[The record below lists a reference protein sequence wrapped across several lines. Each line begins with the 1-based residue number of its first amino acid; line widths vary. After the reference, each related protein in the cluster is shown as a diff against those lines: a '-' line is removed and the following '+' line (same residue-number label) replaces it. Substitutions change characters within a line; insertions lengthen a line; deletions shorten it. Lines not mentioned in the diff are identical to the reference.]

1 MKKELVIDAIKEFPQ
16 DFDLDILFEKLIF
29 IEKVEKGL
37 LQLEQDKTIP
47 HNEVKEMIKKWYNP
61 YPSFSK
67 IIKNTKIKSFTR
79 TFIIPFVI
87 FVLNS

>member
-47 HNEVKEMIKKWYNP
+47 HNEVKEMIK
-61 YPSFSK
+61 
-67 IIKNTKIKSFTR
+67 T
-79 TFIIPFVI
+79 
-87 FVLNS
+87 

>member
-37 LQLEQDKTIP
+37 SQLEQDKTIP
-47 HNEVKEMIKKWYNP
+47 HSEVKEMIKKW
-61 YPSFSK
+61 
-67 IIKNTKIKSFTR
+67 
-79 TFIIPFVI
+79 
-87 FVLNS
+87 

>member
-29 IEKVEKGL
+29 IDKVEKGL

-47 HNEVKEMIKKWYNP
+47 HNEVKEMIKKW
-61 YPSFSK
+61 
-67 IIKNTKIKSFTR
+67 
-79 TFIIPFVI
+79 
-87 FVLNS
+87 